1 MLTNATKYANIGYDG
16 IGVDMWIFAY
26 RHFCFVGESSMSK
39 RRTLRSR
46 PLRKVNNAY
55 QRKDSYIAPYKKK
68 LIEKLAYMVYH
79 GASWDELVKEFG
91 KTPHTLRSWASTDYY
106 NECFTKLVAEDAER
120 KLKNIR
126 SFTALKRGSGK

>member
-1 MLTNATKYANIGYDG
+1 
-16 IGVDMWIFAY
+16 
-26 RHFCFVGESSMSK
+26 MSK

-55 QRKDSYIAPYKKK
+55 QRKDSYIAPYKQK

-79 GASWDELVKEFG
+79 GASWDELVEEFG

-106 NECFTKLVAEDAER
+106 KEYFAKLVAEDAER

-126 SFTALKRGSGK
+126 SLTALKRGNEQ

>member
-1 MLTNATKYANIGYDG
+1 MKRNKQ
-16 IGVDMWIFAY
+16 
-26 RHFCFVGESSMSK
+26 K
-39 RRTLRSR
+39 RR
-46 PLRKVNNAY
+46 PLLKVNNAY
-55 QRKDSYIAPYKKK
+55 QRKDSYIAPYKQK

-79 GASWDELVKEFG
+79 GASWDELVEEFR

-120 KLKNIR
+120 KIKNIR